1 MIAALLTLLVKIGAG
16 GILDKAV
23 VLLESR
29 AATATDQK
37 KIEAD
42 LTAEYLKQVIEET
55 RTLADLNAK
64 KLAVPWFW
72 IFAALFLVPLA
83 IWWAAICLYNMLW
96 CPDCVYAQ
104 AWTIAAFPAPLD
116 QWAGN
121 MIQWV
126 FYIGSGVA
134 GLRAILK

>member
-23 VLLESR
+23 ALMESR
-29 AATATDQK
+29 AAAATDQK

-55 RTLADLNAK
+55 RILADLNAK